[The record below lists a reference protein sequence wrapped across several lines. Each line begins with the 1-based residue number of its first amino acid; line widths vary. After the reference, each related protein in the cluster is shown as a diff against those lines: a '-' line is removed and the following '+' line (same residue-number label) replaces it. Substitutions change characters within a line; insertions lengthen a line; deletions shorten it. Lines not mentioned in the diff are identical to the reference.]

1 MAVGGAVG
9 GYDYAAFLVDRNIA
23 DNYTCRICL
32 LILRDPQ
39 ITRCGHRFCLSCLQ
53 QLEFTRR
60 VEGNNFSCPFCRTD
74 LTNNRNNYNPDDSV
88 NGIVQSLRVYCKNA
102 GYGCSWTG
110 NLINMEYHL
119 QVWCPIV
126 TKSCDYSSIG
136 CNKRMKLEEQDRHN
150 AIYLTSH
157 LQLAVEAVNK
167 NYIKLRNIIVGLAI
181 VLAIAVVLLLIVF
194 GWLFFNC
201 GSIGTTV
208 RMEELNLKII
218 NEFNS
223 KVNKLNLKINE
234 KINAL
239 QISQVSQYRHGTLS
253 SFNKD

>member
-1 MAVGGAVG
+1 MAVG
-9 GYDYAAFLVDRNIA
+9 GYDCVRPVDGNITDDYNCAICRLV
-23 DNYTCRICL
+23 
-32 LILRDPQ
+32 LRDPQ
-39 ITRCGHRFCLSCLQ
+39 LTRCGHHFCRSCLT
-53 QLEFTRR
+53 EYERSR
-60 VEGNNFSCPFCRTD
+60 DPNNFSCPICRED
-74 LTNNRNNYNPDDSV
+74 LTNNYFPDESV
-88 NGIVQSLRVYCKNA
+88 NRKVKFLQVYCKNE
-102 GYGCSWTG
+102 GRNGCLWTG
-110 NLINMEYHL
+110 NLIDMENHL
-119 QVWCPIV
+119 QWCPKETV
-126 TKSCDYSSIG
+126 CCDYSSIG
-136 CNKRMKLEEQDRHN
+136 CKVKVKYRERDRHN